1 MHLRNAH
8 SARRH
13 TRARPAGSRA
23 GLELLGVGEGYEQV
37 DNEGDPPDQADE
49 VLDANHQ
56 VLRLLEPIGVLD
68 RRARRLRRGA
78 PVAHD
83 AVQGQLPVADRP
95 PGRAQTD
102 LAGSGGRDGQHR
114 AAGMREAVAAY
125 PAVPH
130 PAQRAAQA
138 GADNQEVVVGVRG
151 LDERQARLAADDDK
165 REVQV
170 RPVKGGVLNC
180 GLLDVGR
187 L

>member
-1 MHLRNAH
+1 
-8 SARRH
+8 
-13 TRARPAGSRA
+13 
-23 GLELLGVGEGYEQV
+23 
-37 DNEGDPPDQADE
+37 
-49 VLDANHQ
+49 
-56 VLRLLEPIGVLD
+56 
-68 RRARRLRRGA
+68 
-78 PVAHD
+78 
-83 AVQGQLPVADRP
+83 
-95 PGRAQTD
+95 
-102 LAGSGGRDGQHR
+102 
-114 AAGMREAVAAY
+114 MREAVAAY